1 MKKPKI
7 EQFTELMRKYGG
19 NVTNVADALGV
30 SRVSVHGWINND
42 ARFKKAYEDQRGRTL
57 DSLVK
62 TAVSLAQGIPK
73 IKDGKRVGWKEEPNW
88 RVLTYLIGKLGIKEG
103 WGEKV
108 DITSNGESIKADPV
122 VVEIIDSRA
131 QVVKPDD
138 ESEE

>member
-7 EQFTELMRKYGG
+7 EVFSEFLKKYGG
-19 NVTNVADALGV
+19 NLSNTADALGV
-30 SRVSVHGWINND
+30 SRVSVHAWINND
-42 ARFKKAYEDQRGRTL
+42 PRFKKAYDEQRGRSL

-62 TAVSLAQGIPK
+62 TAYALAQGIPK

-103 WGEKV
+103 WGDKV

-122 VVEIIDSRA
+122 VVEIIDSRL
-131 QVVKPDD
+131 QVAKPEEE
-138 ESEE
+138 ES

>member
-1 MKKPKI
+1 MKKPKV
-7 EQFTELMRKYGG
+7 EEFAALMKKYGG
-19 NVTNVADALGV
+19 SITNVADALGV

-42 ARFKKAYEDQRGRTL
+42 PRFKKAYDEQRGRTL

-73 IKDGKRVGWKEEPNW
+73 IKDGKRIGWKEEPNW

-131 QVVKPDD
+131 QVAK
-138 ESEE
+138 EEEGGE